1 MIDKS
6 KPLRTRTQIAGTFV
20 YVLGTQDGRL
30 IRVVMPGDYMDI
42 TARLTPKQLLHAR
55 RVAQRAGTP

>member
-1 MIDKS
+1 MIDAS
-6 KPLRTRTQIAGTFV
+6 RTLRTRTQIAGTSV
-20 YVLGTQDGRL
+20 YVLGTPDGRL
-30 IRVVMPGDYMDI
+30 VKVVMPGDCMDI